1 MKRSKGGIA
10 GKISGLLALLGVIML
25 ASSILNI
32 MAWNVMREYNDSFE
46 ENSDKLKVA
55 IEANDHDQVVEI
67 EDEIDYYLNKS
78 DTKITGTLMFMYA
91 LMTVFTIALIIV
103 FVIIIFTIVIPARK
117 ANSQLDHIIDG
128 IEKKE
133 GDLSLRLN
141 VKTKD
146 EIGNLS
152 RGVDAFV
159 EQLQSLMRKIK
170 DASDSLSVASTNI
183 SGGVDDSS
191 QSAINISSA
200 MEELAASMQEIS
212 ATLTQISEDSNNV
225 LGQVNQI
232 NAEAGD
238 GTKTVNN
245 IKERAQSMNKETVA
259 SKENAINM
267 LHNIGGQLEH
277 AVVESQNVNQINELT
292 GDILNIASQTNLLAL
307 NASIE
312 AARAGEAG
320 KGFAV
325 VADEIRVLAENSTTT
340 ANDIQKISALV
351 ITAVERLS
359 ANAKA
364 MLEFVGDD
372 VIKDYDRFI
381 QVVNQYEVD
390 ADLMQQ
396 ILSSFAVKAED
407 MDATMNHMNMGV
419 QGITASVDESA
430 RAVSSVAEDT
440 NSLVSA
446 LDNIKDMSDDN
457 MNVAKQ
463 MEMEVGVFKVI

>member
-1 MKRSKGGIA
+1 MKKSKGGIA

-232 NAEAGD
+232 NAEAGE

-245 IKERAQSMNKETVA
+245 IKERAQTMNKETVA

-381 QVVNQYEVD
+381 QVVNQYEAD

>member
-1 MKRSKGGIA
+1 MKKSKGGIA

-32 MAWNVMREYNDSFE
+32 LAWNVMREYNDSFE
-46 ENSDKLKVA
+46 KNSDKLKVA
-55 IEANDHDQVVEI
+55 IEANDHDQVAEI

-91 LMTVFTIALIIV
+91 LMAVFTIALIIV

-232 NAEAGD
+232 NAEAGE

-245 IKERAQSMNKETVA
+245 IKERAQTMNKETVA

-381 QVVNQYEVD
+381 QVVNQYEAD

-463 MEMEVGVFKVI
+463 MENEVGVFKVI

>member
-10 GKISGLLALLGVIML
+10 GKISGLLALLGIIML

-55 IEANDHDQVVEI
+55 IEANDYDQVVEI
-67 EDEIDYYLNKS
+67 EDEIDYYLTKS
-78 DTKITGTLMFMYA
+78 DTKISGTLVFMYA
-91 LMTVFTIALIIV
+91 LMAVFAIAFIIV

-152 RGVDAFV
+152 RGVDAFI
-159 EQLQSLMRKIK
+159 EQLQSLMEKIK

-232 NAEAGD
+232 NAEAGE

-245 IKERAQSMNKETVA
+245 IKERAQTMNKETVA

-381 QVVNQYEVD
+381 QVVNQYEAD

-463 MEMEVGVFKVI
+463 MEIEVGVFKVI